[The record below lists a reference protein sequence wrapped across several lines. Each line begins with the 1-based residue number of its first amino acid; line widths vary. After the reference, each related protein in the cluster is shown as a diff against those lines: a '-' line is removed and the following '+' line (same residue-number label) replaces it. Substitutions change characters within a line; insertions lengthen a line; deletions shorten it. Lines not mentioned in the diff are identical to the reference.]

1 MPQPVTVE
9 ILDLM
14 RHNLAALVIERAK
27 RLPDMRYCDLRIQV
41 RGETRSLSEA
51 SN

>member
-1 MPQPVTVE
+1 MPQPITVDV
-9 ILDLM
+9 LDRM

-41 RGETRSLSEA
+41 REEPRPLSKA
-51 SN
+51 FG